1 MSKAVAKST
10 PVRAQRAKLFRT
22 GGSQAVRLPK
32 DCRLPGSEAL
42 VRRVGQSIVLSPMPT
57 EYTDEFRELLLG
69 PKRSLV
75 ARPRQ
80 RHVEQRDDIDP

>member
-1 MSKAVAKST
+1 MSKAIAKVAPT
-10 PVRAQRAKLFRT
+10 RVQRAKLFRT

-42 VRRVGQSIVLSPMPT
+42 VRRVGQSIVLTPLPA

-69 PKRSLV
+69 PERSLLV
-75 ARPRQ
+75 RPKQ
-80 RHVEQRDDIDP
+80 RRVDQREEIEP

>member
-10 PVRAQRAKLFRT
+10 PTRAQRAKLFRT

-32 DCRLPGSEAL
+32 NCRLPGNEAL
-42 VRRVGQSIVLSPMPT
+42 VRRVGQSIVLTPLPT

-69 PKRSLV
+69 PKRSLL

-80 RHVEQRDDIDP
+80 RRVEQREEIEP